1 MDSRARRE
9 NWQAVRPG
17 ASLGL
22 HRADCAV
29 AARRVSSNLLIFRR
43 VKVRMNSLAD
53 ESIEAKTV
61 EMEPLYHRVYSPWLA
76 QLGENS
82 SSVRPAQR

>member
-1 MDSRARRE
+1 
-9 NWQAVRPG
+9 
-17 ASLGL
+17 
-22 HRADCAV
+22 
-29 AARRVSSNLLIFRR
+29 
-43 VKVRMNSLAD
+43 MNSLAD

-82 SSVRPAQR
+82 SSVRPAQRQQILMLQHENREELQSRLEHTSDHNQHNIFVLPIFFRLPR